1 MEMNCIVIQICFHLL
16 VLKGRNALEEV
27 DFRMHLEASL
37 TSSDFAVVRNSKV
50 DFLSFL
56 PCSTERVIR
65 LL

>member
-1 MEMNCIVIQICFHLL
+1 M
-16 VLKGRNALEEV
+16 LKGRNALEEV

-56 PCSTERVIR
+56 PCSTERVIQ